1 MRLLFCSEFYYP
13 SVGGVQ
19 EVMRQLAER
28 MVACGHVVVVATTRL
43 ADRQLKIHN
52 GVQIVEF
59 GVHGNNVLG
68 IFGEADRYRKFVLEF
83 AGDAMMIK
91 AAQQWTF
98 DALWPILDQISMR
111 KVFIPCGFSGLY
123 EPGFVDYFVKLPAV
137 LRKFDHL
144 IFYAERYRDVDFA
157 RAHGISNF
165 TILPNGASEQ
175 EFDVVEDPEFRSR
188 HGIGEDEFVFMTVGS
203 LNGMKGHREIAE
215 AFSLMNTS
223 GRKATLI
230 LNGNAPP
237 QPMVDLRAQPVVLEK
252 TSDAVDFLRIRR
264 RALAI
269 SSRLTGLFYRSFGV
283 FRREGLLG
291 VRQRIAGLV
300 HAALPRLT
308 RAMGFKKGVLPLE
321 YWVKKANAQRL
332 LKRVLVTDLG
342 RADLVQAFITADL
355 FVFASNI
362 EYSPLVLFETVAAG
376 TPFISV
382 PVGNAEEIA
391 RWTGGGTIFPAR
403 KDERGYTWVD
413 PSALALELEAALSRR
428 PELQCV
434 GAAAREVWKAH
445 FTWGHIAQRYE
456 DILASRSE

>member
-28 MVACGHVVVVATTRL
+28 MVVRGHEVVVATTRL
-43 ADRQLKIHN
+43 ADRKCKMHN

-59 GVHGNNVLG
+59 GVHGNNALG

-83 AGDAMMIK
+83 VGDAIMIK

-98 DALWPILDQISMR
+98 DALWPVLDQIAMR

-123 EPGFVDYFVKLPAV
+123 EPGFVDYFEKLPAI

-175 EFDVVEDPEFRSR
+175 EFDVAADLGFRSR
-188 HGIGEDEFVFMTVGS
+188 HGIGEDEFVFLTVGS

-215 AFSLMNTS
+215 AFSRMKCGEGKS
-223 GRKATLI
+223 TLI

-237 QPMVDLRAQPVVLEK
+237 KPMVDLRAQ
-252 TSDAVDFLRIRR
+252 AVAPETPPRNRASSHVWP

-269 SSRLTGLFYRSFGV
+269 SLRLSGLAYRSFGV
-283 FRREGLLG
+283 FRREGITG
-291 VRQRIAGLV
+291 VRQRVVSLFQAT
-300 HAALPRLT
+300 LPRFTKIFGLK
-308 RAMGFKKGVLPLE
+308 AGVQPLE
-321 YWVKKANAQRL
+321 YWVKKANSQGPA
-332 LKRVLVTDLG
+332 KRVLITDFG
-342 RADLVQAFITADL
+342 RADLVQAFMAADL
-355 FVFASNI
+355 FLFASNI

-391 RWTGGGTIFPAR
+391 SWTGGGTIFPAR
-403 KDERGYTWVD
+403 KDERGYTWAA
-413 PSALALELEAALSRR
+413 PTALALELESALPRR
-428 PELQCV
+428 AELRRV
-434 GAAAREVWKAH
+434 GAAAREVWRAR
-445 FTWGHIAQRYE
+445 FTWGQIARQYE
-456 DILASRSE
+456 DILANRSD